1 MTKQERNAGVLILI
15 FGLAV
20 AAYSFSILP
29 LGSIKQPGPGMF
41 PLICGG
47 GIVFLCLLWMIR
59 GGGIGAL
66 CSEPLWQER
75 EWKRPAICV
84 MILLVYT
91 ALMED
96 LGYLPST
103 LLFLVA
109 WQKLIDHA
117 NWRKTIIISVVGTTA
132 MYLLFVYLLSVALP
146 MGILER

>member
-20 AAYSFSILP
+20 AAYSMTVLS

-41 PLICGG
+41 PLICGV
-47 GIVFLCLLWMIR
+47 GIVFLCSLWLIR
-59 GGGIGAL
+59 GNNGIL
-66 CSEPLWQER
+66 CSEPLWRER
-75 EWKRPAICV
+75 NWKNPAVCIL
-84 MILLVYT
+84 ILLVYT

-109 WQKLIDHA
+109 WQILIERA
-117 NWRKTIIISVVGTTA
+117 NWRRTAIIAIIGTTV

>member
-20 AAYSFSILP
+20 AAYSMTALS

-41 PLICGG
+41 PLICGV
-47 GIVFLCLLWMIR
+47 GIVFLCGLWLIR
-59 GGGIGAL
+59 GNIGIL
-66 CSEPLWQER
+66 CSEPLWR
-75 EWKRPAICV
+75 EGNWKSPAVCIL
-84 MILLVYT
+84 ILLVYT

-109 WQKLIDHA
+109 WQILIERA
-117 NWRKTIIISVVGTTA
+117 NWRRTVIIAIIGTTV